1 MRMFLDPVGGMAGDM
16 FAATVLDA
24 WPDLTEAAQAVLPAL
39 DAPDEV
45 SIDII
50 RHRDEAM
57 VGTRFHV
64 TAPRRGHARY
74 ADIRRLLQGSGLAPA
89 TRDRALAIFA
99 LLAEAESTVHGNPVD
114 EVTFHEVGN
123 WDSIVDIAVAAVLI
137 EALGGGP
144 WSVGPLPL
152 GSGRVET
159 AHGTLPVP
167 APATALLLEGFAVH
181 DDGIPG
187 ERVTPT
193 GAAILGHLEPTF
205 SPTLPAQRLV
215 RTGVAFGSR
224 TLDGLSNVLRLFAFE
239 PATAVSAADDVAVI
253 AFEVDDQTPE
263 DLAVGLDNLR
273 ATDGVLDVVQ
283 SAAIGKKGRLA
294 AHIQV
299 LARPDVLQ
307 DAVDACLSETTSI
320 GLRWHLVHRSV
331 LPRAL
336 ETTDDKD
343 DAVRVKMASRPGGRR
358 TAKAEMDDIMTTGG
372 GARARKRRKGSAEAA
387 ALDKRDDGND

>member
-1 MRMFLDPVGGMAGDM
+1 M
-16 FAATVLDA
+16 FAATILDA
-24 WPDLTEAAQAVLPAL
+24 WPDLTDAAQAVLPAL
-39 DAPDEV
+39 DAPDNV
-45 SIDII
+45 RIDII
-50 RHRDEAM
+50 RHRDAAM

-64 TAPRRGHARY
+64 TAPRHGHTRY
-74 ADIRRLLQGSGLAPA
+74 ADIRHLLQGSGLAPA

-99 LLAEAESTVHGNPVD
+99 LLAEAESTVHGKPLD
-114 EVTFHEVGN
+114 DVTFHEVGN

-137 EALGGGP
+137 EALGGGQ

-193 GAAILGHLEPTF
+193 GAAILGHLEPAF

-239 PATAVSAADDVAVI
+239 PATAVAAADDVAVI

-263 DLAVGLDNLR
+263 DLAVGLDNIR
-273 ATDGVLDVVQ
+273 AVAGVLDVVQ

-299 LARPDVLQ
+299 LARPEILQ
-307 DAVDACLSETTSI
+307 DAVDVCLSETTSI

-331 LPRAL
+331 LPRTL
-336 ETTDDKD
+336 ETTGDGDG
-343 DAVRVKMASRPGGRR
+343 AVAVKVTSRPGGGR
-358 TAKAEMDDIMTTGG
+358 TAKAEMDEIMATDG
-372 GARARKRRKGSAEAA
+372 GARARKLRKASAEAA
-387 ALDKRDDGND
+387 ALDNGDGDDG